1 MLPEQLHEATRS
13 ELLLRMLTRAA
24 RDHGPCAFVPGAHVE
39 DAVVVDAILSARL
52 PIEILAVDSR
62 RPDAD
67 TLAEKNALITSV
79 RGEDAHSGAA
89 VPPYEYDAALGVL
102 KFNPLA
108 EWTTADVQRYLS
120 ERSAPASCDGPS
132 SWRTPG
138 PMLGLHDHGLT
149 AG

>member
-24 RDHGPCAFVPGAHVE
+24 RDHGPAAFVPGPDVE
-39 DAVVVDAILSARL
+39 DNVVVDAIRSARL
-52 PIEILAVDSR
+52 PIEILACSGR
-62 RPDAD
+62 LDAD
-67 TLAEKNALITSV
+67 ALAEKNALITSV
-79 RGEDAHSGAA
+79 RGEAAPSGAA
-89 VPPYEYDAALGVL
+89 VPAYEYDAALGVL

-108 EWTTADVQRYLS
+108 AWTAADVQHYLR
-120 ERSAPASCDGPS
+120 ERSAPASSDGPS

-138 PMLGLHDHGLT
+138 PVPGLHDHCLT